1 MTSPDT
7 LFSINS
13 LPNDEEFLRDL
24 LAAVNAKLGN
34 RSVNLHDELVEN
46 MEVARRLR
54 DQLTGISLRERSSL
68 STTSS
73 RSGSGSG
80 WDDDYDDRQSDSGF
94 EDVKDSS
101 KVASVRAFT
110 DIIEKLVK
118 MQDVV
123 LSQQGIAALQGAV
136 VEVLMDVDPELQR
149 HVMLKF
155 RERIADLEGRRR

>member
-13 LPNDEEFLRDL
+13 LPNDEEFLRNL
-24 LAAVNAKLGN
+24 LTAVNAKLGN

-68 STTSS
+68 SATSS
-73 RSGSGSG
+73 RSGSG

-136 VEVLMDVDPELQR
+136 VEVLMDVDPEMQR
-149 HVMLKF
+149 LVMMKF
-155 RERIADLEGRRR
+155 RERIADLEARRR

>member
-1 MTSPDT
+1 MTTATT

-13 LPNDEEFLRDL
+13 LPDDEVFLRDL

-54 DQLTGISLRERSSL
+54 DQLTGITIRERARQPSYRPSS
-68 STTSS
+68 SAA
-73 RSGSGSG
+73 G
-80 WDDDYDDRQSDSGF
+80 WDDEYDDRSSNGSF
-94 EDVKDSS
+94 EEVKDSS

-118 MQDVV
+118 MQEVV